1 MKAKNSQ
8 PTFKALWLAVLL
20 ASGLGL
26 QAATQTQTL
35 NLQVGWNAV
44 WLGVAPINTNGS
56 AQTVDQVF
64 QGSGFTID
72 VVARPVNPVGT
83 AEFVSDPGVTFNQPG
98 WLVWYLDPVS
108 GGNDIFPVPGE
119 QAYLIHV
126 TSGNGAANGTLAGSI
141 TISGEVK
148 FFEPSWK
155 VGAYNLI
162 GFNVSGS
169 VTFSDYLA
177 ALGDT
182 DISAG
187 GSIPVVQ
194 RLDSASGGWVG
205 ANGTESIQ
213 AGEAYWVWAPTSLRD
228 PHYAGPVAVDADGS
242 GGLNFGNGP
251 GTIEVPDPQGTAGDT
266 LLLSKAELT
275 FANLDATAAHAITI
289 TKISPAS
296 DDLRLFALEPQPAS
310 LAWQIPSGSGVAPIS
325 TWNVLD
331 LAAQTAKTVTV
342 GADRNWTSGLPT
354 RENLY
359 RIEVSLASGACYF
372 WLPVKASRS
381 DLSAVPAI
389 GQADAAVYTG
399 LWVGEVALKNV
410 TSLAESGA
418 PLKPATS
425 SLPIEIILHSD
436 GTNPPVLLS
445 HVLLMKTKTSDE
457 EIASEPVLVLD
468 EAKIP
473 YFEGIEER
481 GGKLVGRRIESV
493 AYDLPRKLDLVTQAA
508 LATAH
513 GLGTTAAL
521 TAYVNGQTAR
531 PPELV
536 EEYYS
541 TWPLAGTLEPNG
553 QVRTASTAAGDAT
566 DSPLSLDPF
575 HRSNPFRHAFHPSHG
590 AGYAIERSF
599 TITFDETHEDGLLR
613 GTYRESVTGLTASAN
628 PLQVQGS
635 ITLRRITDIAEL
647 Q

>member
-1 MKAKNSQ
+1 MKTSDSQ
-8 PTFKALWLAVLL
+8 LTFKMLWLAVLL
-20 ASGLGL
+20 ASGVVLH
-26 QAATQTQTL
+26 AATQSQTL
-35 NLQVGWNAV
+35 SLEVGWNAV
-44 WLGVAPINTNGS
+44 WLGVAPVDTNGQ
-56 AQTVDQVF
+56 ALTVDQVF
-64 QGSGFTID
+64 QASGFSID

-98 WLVWYLDPVS
+98 WLVWYLDPIS
-108 GGNDIFPVPGE
+108 GDNDVFPVTGQ
-119 QAYLIHV
+119 QAYLVHV
-126 TSGNGAANGTLAGSI
+126 TSGSSAADGTVAGSI
-141 TISGEVK
+141 SITGGVK

-162 GFNVSGS
+162 GFDVSGS
-169 VTFSDYLA
+169 VTFGDYLA

-182 DISAG
+182 TISSG

-205 ANGTESIQ
+205 VNGTESIES
-213 AGEAYWVWAPTSLRD
+213 GKAYWVWAPTSLRD
-228 PHYAGPVAVDADGS
+228 PHYAGPVAVDVDGS
-242 GGLNFGNGP
+242 GGLSFGSGP
-251 GTIEVPDPQGTAGDT
+251 GTIEVPDPQGNAGDT
-266 LLLSKAELT
+266 LLLSKGELT
-275 FANLDATAAHAITI
+275 FANLDATAPHAITI

-296 DDLRLFALEPQPAS
+296 DDLRLFALEPVPAS
-310 LAWQIPSGSGVAPIS
+310 LSWQIPSGSGVAPIS
-325 TWNVLD
+325 TWNVLN
-331 LAAQTAKTVTV
+331 LAAQTTKTVSV
-342 GADRNWTSGLPT
+342 GVDRNWTTGSPT

-372 WLPVKASRS
+372 WLPVQASRS
-381 DLSAVPAI
+381 DLSAVVAT
-389 GQADAAVYTG
+389 GQADPVAYTG
-399 LWVGEVALKNV
+399 LWVGEVALKNI

-445 HVLLMKTKTSDE
+445 HILFMKTKTSDE
-457 EIASEPVLVLD
+457 EITPEPVLVLD

-481 GGKLVGRRIESV
+481 DGKLVGRRIESV

-513 GLGTTAAL
+513 GLSTAAEL
-521 TAYVNGQTAR
+521 QAYVNGQTKR

-536 EEYYS
+536 EDYYL
-541 TWPLAGTLEPNG
+541 TWPLEGTLEPNG
-553 QVRTASTAAGDAT
+553 EVHTA
-566 DSPLSLDPF
+566 SPLSLDPF

-599 TITFDETHEDGLLR
+599 TITFDDTSEDGLLR
-613 GTYRESVTGLTASAN
+613 GTYQESVTGLTASAN
-628 PLQVQGS
+628 PLKVQGS
-635 ITLRRITDIAEL
+635 IVLRRISDVAVL